1 MNAGLTPATR
11 LHASSSVYARP
22 FGAEIVLLDFGR
34 GEYFAL
40 DEIGAEVWQHLQAG
54 EPLGVIA
61 EGIAS
66 RYEVTTERA
75 LTDILAIVQDMCGRG
90 IVEVDDIAA
99 PP

>member
-1 MNAGLTPATR
+1 MSADLTPATR

-40 DEIGAEVWQHLQAG
+40 DEIGAEIWQHLQTG
-54 EPLGVIA
+54 ESLGTIA
-61 EGIAS
+61 ERIAS
-66 RYEVTTERA
+66 RYEVTSEQA
-75 LTDILAIVQDMCGRG
+75 LTDILAIVHEMCGRG
-90 IVEVDDIAA
+90 IVEVDDSAA